1 MCYVKK
7 LLTLVCI
14 FSLSFSFTFSQ
25 TNISEKEK
33 QTIIYGTDAQIVQA
47 EPMVTKV
54 MNADMYDYIFAILKD
69 NLWFV
74 IVICICVVLLIY
86 AIILF
91 LSLLIKG
98 ILRRFDNSE
107 YIEFGKFKIKNR
119 NYKGRDTSH
128 IKEFDIDKFLCMLE
142 LLIETEL
149 SSSISKTIDVTNSI
163 HALETNYTHQCEM
176 IFRNTFSSI
185 KNVYYTDILNYI
197 VTVTGFNNSEIHK
210 TKEYFF
216 MDDLLNNVEMLWI
229 DHSKD
234 IISRNG
240 FVEIVEDKKKASN
253 YIDELN
259 ELIWQAIDVKKLEVT
274 AINKK
279 DLDDLII
286 STTKNI
292 QSQLENMFIRLG
304 NLKKNVIEKKEN
316 KLKVIDNE
324 IRESIGTLLDQI
336 RIKFLSPN
344 TTTETTNNNNQ

>member
-1 MCYVKK
+1 MCHLKK
-7 LLTLVCI
+7 ILTMVSIFLL
-14 FSLSFSFTFSQ
+14 SLSFTFSQ
-25 TNISEKEK
+25 TTLTDKEKE
-33 QTIIYGTDAQIVQA
+33 TIIYGSKSRMIQT

-54 MNADMYDYIFAILKD
+54 MNADMYDYVFTILKD

-74 IVICICVVLLIY
+74 IVICIAVVLTIY
-86 AIILF
+86 VVILF
-91 LSLLIKG
+91 LTFIIKG
-98 ILRRFDNSE
+98 ILKRFDNSE
-107 YIEFGKFKIKNR
+107 YIEFGKLKIKNR
-119 NYKGRDTSH
+119 NFKKTEE
-128 IKEFDIDKFLCMLE
+128 IQVKTFDIDKFLSMLE
-142 LLIETEL
+142 LLLETEL

-163 HALETNYTHQCEM
+163 HALEMNYTHQCEM

-185 KNVYYTDILNYI
+185 KNIYYTEILNYI

-253 YIDELN
+253 YIDELD

-279 DLDDLII
+279 DLDELII
-286 STTKNI
+286 SITKNI
-292 QSQLENMFIRLG
+292 QTQLENMFIRLG
-304 NLKKNVIEKKEN
+304 NLKKNIIEKKEN
-316 KLKVIDNE
+316 KLKIIDNE

-344 TTTETTNNNNQ
+344 TTVETTNNNQ